1 MIKQQVHRLI
11 ELFALYR
18 ASVRMTDDEL
28 LTYGMLSVDF
38 EKWDPDAIERE
49 RDEARTFAREVF
61 QWADSYVPDS
71 GWGEGWAEVIAR
83 SKALDWL
90 KADQ

>member
-11 ELFALYR
+11 ELFALFR
-18 ASVRMTDDEL
+18 SKSGMTDEEEFD
-28 LTYGMLSVDF
+28 YGWLM
-38 EKWDPDAIERE
+38 EKFRQWDPDAIERD
-49 RDEARTFAREVF
+49 RDEARAFAREVF

-83 SKALDWL
+83 SAALDWL
-90 KADQ
+90 KG